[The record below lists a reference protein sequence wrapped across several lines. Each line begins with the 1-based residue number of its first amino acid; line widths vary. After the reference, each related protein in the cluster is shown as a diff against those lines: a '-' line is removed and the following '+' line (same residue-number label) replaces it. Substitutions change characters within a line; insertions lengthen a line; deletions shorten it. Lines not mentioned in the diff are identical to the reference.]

1 MNYLLWLWRNS
12 NGVRLNMFFRILAGF
27 GQVAFGLWMV
37 WLSRRFIDVTIRTG
51 SQNDII
57 WACIEL
63 VLCLLCAVALRQ
75 TAAYHTVSAQI
86 KLSNKLRQKYFNL
99 LLRRRLYQDKW
110 HSGDFTARLERDLTV
125 VCELLVRMIPQ
136 SVVTAAQLL
145 GAFLLMWSMES
156 LLAWG
161 LLLFT
166 PIVVGCGKLFARNL
180 RRMTLDIREYDTRIQ
195 MLVQEGMEHNAVLRS
210 IDTQGTFGHR
220 LGDLQEHLRKK
231 VSRRAQFSLVSQTLL
246 SITFG
251 LGYLAAF
258 VWGGLQLRSGV
269 ITFGIMTS
277 FLQLVSQI
285 QHPVVNLMGLFTG
298 AIHAS
303 ASIDRLNELDC
314 LEVEV
319 YSSLSDK
326 LSHSSLY
333 GVECRKI
340 SFRYKQEEHAVLH
353 NFSHSFKPGSKTAII
368 GRTGTGKTTLFR
380 LLLSL
385 IEPQEGGLFLYNE
398 EVRIPISTATRTHF
412 VFVPQGNTLLS
423 GTIRE
428 NLLLANPQA
437 SDEELSRVLHIAMAD
452 FVFSLPE
459 GLDTRCGER
468 GGGLSEG
475 QAQRIAIARGLLRPG
490 SILLLDE
497 ISSSLDEETE
507 AQLLHRLSEACPNKT
522 ILFITHRP
530 AVAMLC
536 DESLSIC

>member
-1 MNYLLWLWRNS
+1 
-12 NGVRLNMFFRILAGF
+12 MFLRILAGF
-27 GQVAFGLWMV
+27 GQVALGLWMV
-37 WLSRRFIDVTIRTG
+37 WLCRNFIDVTIRIG
-51 SQNDII
+51 SMEDVF
-57 WACIEL
+57 WASVEL
-63 VLCLLCAVALRQ
+63 ILCLLGVAGLRQ
-75 TAAYHTVSAQI
+75 GGAYYTVAAQI
-86 KLSNKLRQKYFNL
+86 KLSNRLRHKYFNL
-99 LLRRRLYQDKW
+99 LLRRRLYKDEW

-125 VCELLVRMIPQ
+125 VCELLVRMMPQ
-136 SVVTAAQLL
+136 SIVTAVQLL
-145 GAFLLMWSMES
+145 GAFLLLWSMES

-166 PIVVGCGKLFARNL
+166 PIIVGCGKLFARNL

-210 IDTQGTFGHR
+210 IDTYGTYGNR
-220 LGDLQEHLRKK
+220 LENLQEHLREK
-231 VSRRAQFSLVSQTLL
+231 VSKRAQFSMVSQTLL

-298 AIHAS
+298 GIHAS
-303 ASIDRLNELDC
+303 ASIDRLNELER
-314 LEVEV
+314 LEIESELQASENTLQ
-319 YSSLSDK
+319 SSST
-326 LSHSSLY
+326 Y
-333 GVECRKI
+333 GVECRGV
-340 SFRYKQEEHAVLH
+340 SFCYAPEKQAVLH
-353 NFSHSFKPGSKTAII
+353 DFSHSFKPGSKTAII

-385 IEPQEGGLFLYNE
+385 VEPQKGDLVLYNDE
-398 EVRIPISTATRTHF
+398 NRLPISIATRIHF

-428 NLLLANPQA
+428 NLLLANPKA
-437 SDEELSRVLHIAMAD
+437 SDADLARVLHVAMAD
-452 FVFSLPE
+452 FVFTLPN
-459 GLDTRCGER
+459 GLDTHCGER

-490 SILLLDE
+490 SVLLLDE
-497 ISSSLDEETE
+497 ISSSLDEDTE
-507 AQLLHRLSEACPNKT
+507 QELLRRLSEACPDKT

-530 AVAMLC
+530 AVALLC